1 MKQIHFESIDSTNIY
16 LKNNYKN
23 LDNLTFISADEQTS
37 GKGRSNRKWISE
49 KGKNLM
55 FSLLIKDEKLINN
68 FKSLSISSAY
78 TIIKVLEEYGLKDL
92 SIKWPNDVYVKDKK
106 ICGILLESISIEK
119 IEALIVG
126 IGLNVNQKEF
136 VGEYLIEPTSMYKE
150 LNKEIDLIKLE
161 NKIYKNLLENYNK
174 NNYREILEYDYLKGK
189 QAKAYI
195 NNELKDISIIGINED
210 YSLKIKVDNIEKDIY
225 AGEISFHLGGN

>member
-1 MKQIHFESIDSTNIY
+1 MKQIHFESIDSTNTY

-23 LDNLTFISADEQTS
+23 LDNLTFVSADEQTS

-150 LNKEIDLIKLE
+150 LNKEIDLIKLK

-174 NNYREILEYDYLKGK
+174 NIYREILEYDYLKGK

-195 NNELKDISIIGINED
+195 NNELKDINIIGINED

>member
-1 MKQIHFESIDSTNIY
+1 MKQIHLESIDSTNTY

-23 LDNLTFISADEQTS
+23 LDNLTFVSADEQTS

-150 LNKEIDLIKLE
+150 LNKEIDLIKLK

-174 NNYREILEYDYLKGK
+174 NIYREILEYDYLKGK

-195 NNELKDISIIGINED
+195 NNEIKDISIIGINED

>member
-174 NNYREILEYDYLKGK
+174 NIYREILEYDYLKGK